1 MIRQYSVIAS
11 SLLLASLLL
20 GDSCLNLQCFNI
32 FLRLSLHKYNIIIK
46 KNSNGITSKTKAI
59 VITKDESESSNKS
72 NAVINMIKYN
82 TTPSSLFRA
91 SLLYGLIIRCTYQGY
106 YPATSNE

>member
-20 GDSCLNLQCFNI
+20 GDPCLNLQCFN
-32 FLRLSLHKYNIIIK
+32 IIK